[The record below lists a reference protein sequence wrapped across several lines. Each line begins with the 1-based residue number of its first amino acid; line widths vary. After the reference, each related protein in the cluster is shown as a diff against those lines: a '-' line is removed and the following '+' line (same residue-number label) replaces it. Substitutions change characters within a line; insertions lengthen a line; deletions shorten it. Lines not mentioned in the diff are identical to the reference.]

1 MRLIRLFGICE
12 WKVNRPEMFRTSR
25 SLAIT
30 VFVLLLLRFP
40 AVGQQPATSA
50 AQLPLSGRTGQSG
63 SVTTNQSTINSGGA
77 NSVNLINS
85 TVNVQGPYAGS
96 VQNGKAAGAAI
107 SLTLT
112 DAIHQGLQY
121 NLGNVVT
128 AQSIRQAQGQRY
140 EALNALLP
148 QVNAYLHGDS
158 QQTDLAALGL
168 TFNIPGIPKVVGPY
182 NYFDLRATLTQTV
195 ADLVKIRNLRAAR
208 ENVKTTELTAK
219 DARDL
224 IVLAVGGS
232 YLQVGAALAR
242 LNVSRAEVE
251 TAQAVFKQASDRN
264 AAGLNARID
273 ATRSRVELQTEEQR
287 LRSLQADYDRQKLT
301 LARIIGMPLGQE
313 FTLADDFPF
322 QALDGLTQQQALD
335 RAMSSRSDLQ
345 AAQSQVH
352 AAELVVKSAQAE
364 RYPTIGISTD
374 YGAIGAAPNNSHGTY
389 TFSGTVNVPIFQGTR
404 VKGDLLQADAA
415 LQQRKAELEDLRGR
429 VEYDIRNAFIDLQ
442 SAADQI
448 AVAKSNVDLAKDA
461 LTQARDRF
469 AAGVADTVEVTQAQE
484 SVATANNDYINAV
497 YSHNLAKVT
506 LARAIGQA
514 EQSIQQFLKGK

>member
-1 MRLIRLFGICE
+1 MLRKLVLF
-12 WKVNRPEMFRTSR
+12 
-25 SLAIT
+25 AISAASPL
-30 VFVLLLLRFP
+30 FFHASAR
-40 AVGQQPATSA
+40 AQQYGGSASSSA
-50 AQLPLSGRTGQSG
+50 AQVPLSGRAGQSG
-63 SVTTNQSTINSGGA
+63 SVTTTQSTVNSGGA

-85 TVNVQGPYAGS
+85 TVNIQGPYLGS
-96 VQNGKAAGAAI
+96 VPNGNPSGASI
-107 SLTLT
+107 SLTLA

-121 NLGNVVT
+121 NLGNVT
-128 AQSIRQAQGQRY
+128 SAQSIRQAQGERY
-140 EALNALLP
+140 AALNALLP
-148 QVNAYLHGDS
+148 QVNGYLREDV

-168 TFNIPGIPKVVGPY
+168 KFDFPGVPKIVGPY

-195 ADLVKIRNLRAAR
+195 ADLVKIRNLRASR
-208 ENVKTTELTAK
+208 ENVRATELTAK

-224 IVLAVGGS
+224 IVMAVGGS
-232 YLQVGAALAR
+232 YLQVGASAAR
-242 LNVSRAEVE
+242 VTVARAEVE
-251 TAQAVFKQASDRN
+251 TAQAVYKQAADRN

-287 LRSLQADYDRQKLT
+287 LRSLQADYEKQKLT
-301 LARIIGMPLGQE
+301 LARIIGMPLAQA

-322 QALDGLTQQQALD
+322 QSLEGLTQEQAID
-335 RAMSSRSDLQ
+335 KAMSSRADLQ
-345 AAQSQVH
+345 AAQAQVR
-352 AAELVVKSAQAE
+352 AAELARKAVLAE
-364 RYPTIGISTD
+364 RYPSLGISTD
-374 YGAIGAAPNNSHGTY
+374 YGVIGENPAQSHGTF
-389 TFSGTVNVPIFQGTR
+389 TFTGTLNFPIYQGTR

-415 LQQRKAELEDLRGR
+415 LEQRKAELEDLRGR
-429 VEYDIRNAFIDLQ
+429 VEYDIRNAYIDLH

-448 AVAKSNVDLAKDA
+448 DVAKSNVGLAQEA

-514 EQSIQQFLKGK
+514 EQSVQQFLKGK